1 MAEEKTYLELPGEGG
16 TIRVSLTALGEI
28 ASAAARAVPG
38 VAALAT
44 GEGSVV
50 RGVKVALSDIGLCS
64 LDVYLLVRQ
73 GTPFSQTAAAVQR
86 AVKEAVGIPVIAN
99 GDIFEPEDVLRILRY
114 TRADAAMIGRGCFG
128 NPWIF
133 RQARALLEG
142 REKPERPPLAQR
154 CETALRQIELAAE
167 LRGERVAVLEGRK
180 QYCWYLKGIAHSGY
194 YKEKIVRMNTL
205 EDARAV
211 TQGIQRDLTD

>member
-16 TIRVSLTALGEI
+16 TIRVSLNALGEI

-38 VAALAT
+38 VVALAA

-86 AVKEAVGIPVIAN
+86 AVKEAV
-99 GDIFEPEDVLRILRY
+99 
-114 TRADAAMIGRGCFG
+114 DAAVGV
-128 NPWIF
+128 
-133 RQARALLEG
+133 
-142 REKPERPPLAQR
+142 
-154 CETALRQIELAAE
+154 ETAAVNVF
-167 LRGERVAVLEGRK
+167 VAGVA
-180 QYCWYLKGIAHSGY
+180 LK
-194 YKEKIVRMNTL
+194 
-205 EDARAV
+205 
-211 TQGIQRDLTD
+211 